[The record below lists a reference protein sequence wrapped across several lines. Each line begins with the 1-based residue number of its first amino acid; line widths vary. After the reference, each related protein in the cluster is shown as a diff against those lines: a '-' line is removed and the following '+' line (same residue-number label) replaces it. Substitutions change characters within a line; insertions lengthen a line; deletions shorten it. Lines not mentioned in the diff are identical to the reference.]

1 MQSSGQSLANADNT
15 RKLND
20 LVLSNL
26 QRSRHSQCLNS
37 GLLFDFWTQGLRGSI
52 SGVRYCSTRN
62 QVDENVRILGRLH
75 HAFSE
80 IVFVEALIG
89 QQIDIS
95 RAKSGALVCI

>member
-1 MQSSGQSLANADNT
+1 MALSAVSGIAQLGI
-15 RKLND
+15 
-20 LVLSNL
+20 NL
-26 QRSRHSQCLNS
+26 IES
-37 GLLFDFWTQGLRGSI
+37 
-52 SGVRYCSTRN
+52 
-62 QVDENVRILGRLH
+62 VRILGRLH